1 LWVRRTFGTVSAMTS
16 QEWVVGVPEAE
27 FATAVLDRSAKLPV
41 VVDFWAPWC
50 GPCRT
55 LGPVLER
62 LAKLHGGAF
71 VLAKV
76 NVDEAPEVAESFGIR
91 SIPAVKA
98 FRDGCVVAEFVGA
111 QPEAAVQRF
120 LESILPSD
128 ADRLVDEAEAFT
140 ARGHENAAEERYL
153 AALEKDARHGRALV
167 GLAELLAGR
176 GETAK
181 ALGLLERVSGG
192 PEISKRAERLA
203 AATRTHAAGAADLEE
218 LRARASAHPEDLS
231 TRLALGKALSAIG
244 RYEEALGE
252 LLAVVQ
258 RDPRFADEAA
268 RKTMLD
274 LFALLGPS
282 DPLTQKFRGE
292 LARAL
297 FR

>member
-1 LWVRRTFGTVSAMTS
+1 MASPPFIADVT
-16 QEWVVGVPEAE
+16 EAE
-27 FATAVLDRSAKLPV
+27 FAASVLDRSSKLPV

-62 LAKLHGGAF
+62 LAKLHEGAF

-76 NVDEAPEVAESFGIR
+76 NVDEAPGVAQSFGIR

-98 FRDGCVVAEFVGA
+98 FRDGGVVAEFVGA
-111 QPEAAVQRF
+111 QPEAVVQRF
-120 LESILPSD
+120 LESVLPSD
-128 ADRLVDEAEAFT
+128 ADRLAAEAEDFAT
-140 ARGHENAAEERYL
+140 RGHENAAEERYL

-181 ALGLLERVSGG
+181 ALALLERVSGSA
-192 PEISKRAERLA
+192 EIAKRAERLA
-203 AATRTHAAGAADLEE
+203 AATRTRASGAADLDG
-218 LRARASAHPEDLS
+218 LRAKASAHPDDLAA
-231 TRLALGKALSAIG
+231 RLELGKGLSAAG

-252 LLAVVQ
+252 LLTIVR
-258 RDPRFADEAA
+258 RDPRFAEEAA
-268 RKTMLD
+268 RKAMLD
-274 LFALLGPS
+274 VFALLGPS

>member
-1 LWVRRTFGTVSAMTS
+1 MATQAFIVDVA
-16 QEWVVGVPEAE
+16 EAE
-27 FATAVLDRSAKLPV
+27 FSGAVLDRSAKLLV

-62 LAKLHGGAF
+62 LASQHEGAF

-76 NVDEAPEVAESFGIR
+76 NVDEAPEVAKAYAIR

-98 FRDGCVVAEFVGA
+98 FRDGRVVAEFVGA

-120 LESILPSD
+120 LESVLPSD
-128 ADRLVDEAEAFT
+128 ADHLADEADEFAS
-140 ARGHENAAEERYL
+140 RGHENAAEERYL
-153 AALEKDARHGRALV
+153 AALEIDPRHGRALV

-176 GETAK
+176 GETDR
-181 ALGLLERVSGG
+181 ALELLERVPGG
-192 PEISKRAERLA
+192 TEIAKRAERLA
-203 AATRTHAAGAADLEE
+203 AATRTRAAGTADLDA
-218 LRARASAHPEDLS
+218 LRARASAHPADLPA
-231 TRLALGKALSAIG
+231 RLELGKGLCAAG

-252 LLAVVQ
+252 LLAVVR
-258 RDPRFADEAA
+258 RDPRFAEEAA

-274 LFALLGPS
+274 IFALLGPS
-282 DPLTQKFRGE
+282 DPLTQKFRGD

>member
-1 LWVRRTFGTVSAMTS
+1 LCIGHAFGTVS
-16 QEWVVGVPEAE
+16 VVATEALIVDVAE
-27 FATAVLDRSAKLPV
+27 AQFPGAVLDRSAKLPV

-62 LAKLHGGAF
+62 LAHEHAGAF

-76 NVDEAPEVAESFGIR
+76 NVDEAPEVAKAFGIR

-98 FRDGCVVAEFVGA
+98 FRDGRVVAEFIGA
-111 QPEAAVQRF
+111 QPEAAVRRF
-120 LESILPSD
+120 LESVLPSD
-128 ADRLVDEAEAFT
+128 ADRLAAEADAF
-140 ARGHENAAEERYL
+140 ASRGHENAAEERYL
-153 AALEKDARHGRALV
+153 GALEKDARNARALI

-176 GETAK
+176 GETER
-181 ALGLLERVSGG
+181 ALELLERVPGG
-192 PEISKRAERLA
+192 TEIAKRAERLA
-203 AATRTHAAGAADLEE
+203 AALRTRASGAADLGA
-218 LRARASAHPEDLS
+218 LRARALASPADLAV
-231 TRLALGKALSAIG
+231 RLELGKGLCSAG

-258 RDPRFADEAA
+258 RDPRFAEDAA

-274 LFALLGPS
+274 IFALLGPD
-282 DPLTQKFRGE
+282 DPLTQKFRSE

>member
-1 LWVRRTFGTVSAMTS
+1 MATEKFIVDVA
-16 QEWVVGVPEAE
+16 EAE
-27 FATAVLDRSAKLPV
+27 FGAAVLDRSAKLPV

-62 LAKLHGGAF
+62 LAKQHGGAF

-76 NVDEAPEVAESFGIR
+76 NVDEAPEVAKAFGIR

-98 FRDGCVVAEFVGA
+98 FRDGGVVAEFVGA

-120 LESILPSD
+120 LESVLPSD
-128 ADRLVDEAEAFT
+128 ADRLVDEAEDFAS
-140 ARGHENAAEERYL
+140 RGHENAAEERYL
-153 AALEKDARHGRALV
+153 TALERDARHGRALV
-167 GLAELLAGR
+167 GLAALLAGR
-176 GETAK
+176 GETAR
-181 ALGLLERVSGG
+181 ALALLERVPAGT
-192 PEISKRAERLA
+192 EIAKRAERLA
-203 AATRTHAAGAADLEE
+203 AATRTRASGAADLDA
-218 LRARASAHPEDLS
+218 LRARASAHPADLAA
-231 TRLALGKALSAIG
+231 RLELGKGLSAAA
-244 RYEEALGE
+244 RYEEALSE

-258 RDPRFADEAA
+258 RDPRFAEEAA

-274 LFALLGPS
+274 VFALLGPS

>member
-1 LWVRRTFGTVSAMTS
+1 MADQEFIIDVS
-16 QEWVVGVPEAE
+16 QAE
-27 FATAVLDRSAKLPV
+27 FATRVLERSGKLPV

-55 LGPVLER
+55 LGPILER
-62 LAKLHGGAF
+62 LANLHGGAF

-91 SIPAVKA
+91 GIPAVKA
-98 FRDGCVVAEFVGA
+98 FRGGSVVAEFVGA

-128 ADRLVDEAEAFT
+128 AERLVDEAEGFAS
-140 ARGHENAAEERYL
+140 RGHENAAEERYL

-176 GETAK
+176 GETEK
-181 ALGLLERVSGG
+181 ALALLERVTGG

-203 AATRTHAAGAADLEE
+203 AATRTRAAGAVDLEG
-218 LRARASAHPEDLS
+218 LRSKASAHPDDLGA
-231 TRLALGKALSAIG
+231 RLALGKALSAAG
-244 RYEEALGE
+244 LYEEALSE

-282 DPLTQKFRGE
+282 DPLAQKFRGE

>member
-1 LWVRRTFGTVSAMTS
+1 LWVGHVFGTVSAMAS
-16 QEWVVGVPEAE
+16 EASIVDVAEAE
-27 FATAVLDRSAKLPV
+27 FTAAVLDRSAKLPV

-62 LAKLHGGAF
+62 LTQQHAGAF

-76 NVDEAPEVAESFGIR
+76 NVDEAPEVAKTFGIR

-98 FRDGCVVAEFVGA
+98 FRDGRVVAEFVGA
-111 QPEAAVQRF
+111 QPEAAVSRF
-120 LESILPSD
+120 LESVLPSD
-128 ADRLVDEAEAFT
+128 ADRLVDEAEEFAS
-140 ARGHENAAEERYL
+140 RGHENAAEERYL

-176 GETAK
+176 GETAR
-181 ALGLLERVSGG
+181 ALALLERVAGG
-192 PEISKRAERLA
+192 TEITKRAERLA
-203 AATRTHAAGAADLEE
+203 AATRTHAAGAADLDA
-218 LRARASAHPEDLS
+218 LRARASANPQDLAA
-231 TRLALGKALSAIG
+231 RLEFGKGLSAAG
-244 RYEEALGE
+244 RYEEALRE

-258 RDPRFADEAA
+258 RDPRFAEEAA

-292 LARAL
+292 LARTL

>member
-1 LWVRRTFGTVSAMTS
+1 LCVARAFGTVSGMAS
-16 QEWVVGVPEAE
+16 LPFVVDVTEKE
-27 FATAVLDRSAKLPV
+27 FAAAVLDRSSKLPV

-62 LAKLHGGAF
+62 LAKLHDGAF

-76 NVDEAPEVAESFGIR
+76 NIDEAPQVAESFGIR

-98 FRDGCVVAEFVGA
+98 FRDGGVVAEFVGA
-111 QPEAAVQRF
+111 QPEAVVQRF
-120 LESILPSD
+120 LESVLPSD
-128 ADRLVDEAEAFT
+128 ADRLAAEAEEFAS
-140 ARGHENAAEERYL
+140 RGHENAAEERYL

-176 GETAK
+176 GDTAK
-181 ALGLLERVSGG
+181 ALALLERVSGG
-192 PEISKRAERLA
+192 SEITKRAERLA
-203 AATRTHAAGAADLEE
+203 AATRTRAAGAADLDG
-218 LRARASAHPEDLS
+218 LRAKANADPGDLAAHLE
-231 TRLALGKALSAIG
+231 LGKGLSAAG

-252 LLAVVQ
+252 LLAVVR
-258 RDPRFADEAA
+258 RDPQFAEEAA

-274 LFALLGPS
+274 IFALLGPS